1 MDKNQEGSRE
11 LLSEAKELIFNNKY
25 HELREMLEE
34 YHVMDILDMMEQLDE
49 EMKQRVFDCLT
60 IDLAAQVLEESE
72 SEQFKTFVINTD
84 PEHIITILENMSLGD
99 LADILKELEPESRE
113 AVIGLLNDEDSKAI
127 KELLFYEEDTSGST
141 MTTGYISVYKDMNA
155 QQAIKVVRT
164 EGQEADTIYYIY
176 VVDDEGSLVGVVSLK
191 DLITA
196 RDSALVEDLMV
207 ENIISVGEN
216 DDREEAV
223 RLVSKYDLLAIPVVD
238 SLNHIKGI
246 IMVDDI
252 IDVIEEENTEDMYKF
267 AGSSEHERDAID
279 DENSTFFE
287 QVISSV
293 RGRLPWLILTILGGL
308 VAAKVF
314 TLLESYVN
322 YTSGT
327 IFYYVPLI
335 IGMGGNIGSQ
345 AAAVTAIVLNSNEKI
360 NTKLINKEL
369 VVGLITGVVCAV
381 IAAVILYFFE
391 PERSIYMIVSIT
403 ILINMVVGASIGV
416 LIPSIV
422 KKLDEDT
429 FFVSTPLITT
439 ILDIVGIAIY
449 TVVAVLI
456 LR

>member
-72 SEQFKTFVINTD
+72 PEQFKSFVINTD

-287 QVISSV
+287 QVTSSV

-381 IAAVILYFFE
+381 IAGVILYFFE

>member
-72 SEQFKTFVINTD
+72 PEQFKSFVINTA

-113 AVIGLLNDEDSKAI
+113 AVIALLNDEDSEAI

-164 EGQEADTIYYIY
+164 EGEEADTIYYIY
-176 VVDDEGSLVGVVSLK
+176 VVDDEGALVGVVSLK

-287 QVISSV
+287 QVTSSV

-314 TLLESYVN
+314 TLLESYVD
-322 YTSGT
+322 YSSGT
-327 IFYYVPLI
+327 IFFYVPLI

-381 IAAVILYFFE
+381 IAGVILYFFE